1 MSTFSN
7 QPENFNYFNPIG
19 FKFEVD
25 KLPNVNFFCQ
35 SATLPGITLG
45 EATQPNPFRDIPTP
59 GDKILFEELTIR
71 FIVDEELQNWLEMK
85 EWIFGLGYPNSQE
98 EYRNLA
104 STNNELKPRGNKYSD
119 GILMILTSNKN
130 AQVKVTFQ
138 DLCPVTLSGIQ
149 MDSSVAEVD
158 YITADATFAYTIYKV
173 ERIIGDS

>member
-1 MSTFSN
+1 MSTYSN

-35 SATLPGITLG
+35 SATLPGLTLG

-71 FIVDEELQNWLEMK
+71 FVVDEELENWLEMK
-85 EWIFGLGYPNSQE
+85 DWIFGLGYPNSQE
-98 EYRNLA
+98 EYAKLSREN
-104 STNNELKPRGNKYSD
+104 SSIKPRGNKYSD
-119 GILMILTSNKN
+119 GVLMILTSNKN
-130 AQVKVTFQ
+130 AQIKVTFQ
-138 DLCPVTLSGIQ
+138 DLWPVTLSGIQ

-158 YITADATFAYTIYKV
+158 YITADATFAYTIYTV
-173 ERIIGDS
+173 ERLLGER

>member
-1 MSTFSN
+1 MSTYSN

-35 SATLPGITLG
+35 SATLPGLTLG

-71 FIVDEELQNWLEMK
+71 FVVDEELENWLEMK

-98 EYRNLA
+98 EYAKLSREN
-104 STNNELKPRGNKYSD
+104 SSIKPRGNKYSD
-119 GILMILTSNKN
+119 GVLMILTSNKN
-130 AQVKVTFQ
+130 AQIKVTFQ
-138 DLCPVTLSGIQ
+138 DLWPVTLSGIQ
-149 MDSSVAEVD
+149 MDASVAEGD

-173 ERIIGDS
+173 ERLIGEH

>member
-1 MSTFSN
+1 MSTYSN

-35 SATLPGITLG
+35 SATLPGLTLG

-71 FIVDEELQNWLEMK
+71 FVVDELENWLEMK

-98 EYRNLA
+98 EYAKLSREN
-104 STNNELKPRGNKYSD
+104 SSIKPRGNKYSD
-119 GILMILTSNKN
+119 GVLMILTSNKN
-130 AQVKVTFQ
+130 AQIKVTFQ
-138 DLCPVTLSGIQ
+138 DLWPVTLSGIQ

-173 ERIIGDS
+173 ERLIGEH

>member
-1 MSTFSN
+1 MSTYSN

-35 SATLPGITLG
+35 SATLPGLTLG

-71 FIVDEELQNWLEMK
+71 FVVDEELENWLEMK
-85 EWIFGLGYPNSQE
+85 EWIFGLGYPNSTD
-98 EYRNLA
+98 EYNEL
-104 STNNELKPRGNKYSD
+104 SKTNNEIKPRGNKYSD
-119 GILMILTSNKN
+119 GILMVLTSNKN
-130 AQVKVTFQ
+130 AQIKVTFQ
-138 DLCPVTLSGIQ
+138 DLWPVTLTGIQ

-173 ERIIGDS
+173 ERLIAEH

>member
-1 MSTFSN
+1 MSISTN
-7 QPENFNYFNPIG
+7 QPENFNYFNPVG

-35 SATLPGITLG
+35 SATLPGLTLG

-71 FIVDEELQNWLEMK
+71 FVVDEELQNWLEMK

-98 EYRNLA
+98 EYAKLSREN
-104 STNNELKPRGNKYSD
+104 SSIKPRGNKYSD
-119 GILMILTSNKN
+119 GVLMILTSNKN
-130 AQVKVTFQ
+130 AQIKVTFQ
-138 DLCPVTLSGIQ
+138 DLWPVTLSGIQ

-173 ERIIGDS
+173 ERLIGEH

>member
-1 MSTFSN
+1 MC
-7 QPENFNYFNPIG
+7 I
-19 FKFEVD
+19 
-25 KLPNVNFFCQ
+25 
-35 SATLPGITLG
+35 
-45 EATQPNPFRDIPTP
+45 RD
-59 GDKILFEELTIR
+59 R
-71 FIVDEELQNWLEMK
+71 
-85 EWIFGLGYPNSQE
+85 
-98 EYRNLA
+98 YRNLA

-138 DLCPVTLSGIQ
+138 DLWPVTLSGIQ

>member
-1 MSTFSN
+1 MSTYSN

-35 SATLPGITLG
+35 SATLPGLTLG

-71 FIVDEELQNWLEMK
+71 FVVDEELENWLEMK
-85 EWIFGLGYPNSQE
+85 EWIFGLGYPNSTK
-98 EYRNLA
+98 EYNKI
-104 STNNELKPRGNKYSD
+104 SNTNSEIKPKGNKYSD
-119 GILMILTSNKN
+119 GVLMVLTSNKN

-138 DLCPVTLSGIQ
+138 DLWPVTLTGIQ

-158 YITADATFAYTIYKV
+158 YITADATFQYTIYKV
-173 ERIIGDS
+173 ERIIAEH